1 MTRLSLCA
9 SWVLLTGVPLSGV
22 AALLTP
28 AATVRSLS
36 RQTCWATRFLS
47 AVTTESNNSPRY
59 RLLEERLSLRGPV
72 DTGYGRGGKK
82 LGFPTANLPS
92 SLFQD
97 ALADV
102 TNGVYFGWAVLE
114 GSTKGRGV
122 PHKAVVNVGYSPTF
136 EGAENPEKI
145 VEAHLIFPPQDEE
158 EEAPAVLD
166 PPDFYGETMRL
177 QLDAFMR
184 EEQKFP
190 SFPEL
195 VAQITAD
202 VHDSGVALTTE
213 PYASFAQSS
222 FLRERLD
229 DPWIGT
235 GGGDATASWEQT
247 GMQEYL

>member
-1 MTRLSLCA
+1 
-9 SWVLLTGVPLSGV
+9 
-22 AALLTP
+22 
-28 AATVRSLS
+28 
-36 RQTCWATRFLS
+36 
-47 AVTTESNNSPRY
+47 
-59 RLLEERLSLRGPV
+59 
-72 DTGYGRGGKK
+72 
-82 LGFPTANLPS
+82 
-92 SLFQD
+92 
-97 ALADV
+97 
-102 TNGVYFGWAVLE
+102 
-114 GSTKGRGV
+114 
-122 PHKAVVNVGYSPTF
+122 VVNVGYSPTF